1 MKPINQEAVDFL
13 TRQVEGGKAIPGQSL
28 TANPD
33 EPYKWERPPEFTNL
47 EEATH
52 SLFNT
57 IYSPETAGNILLSI
71 NNGVGIIDLASI
83 IIYTG
88 FLEGKWNPDLMI
100 LLAEPTMY
108 MIMALAEKA
117 DIPYEFEAGD
127 EYLNELS
134 PKEQNKRLRDGINYF
149 DSIHQKGAE
158 GVDEQA
164 VSEEVRKKIEEVELP
179 TTSLLEKTTTA
190 VDDNSLLVR
199 GEK

>member
-1 MKPINQEAVDFL
+1 MAITKEATDFMQRSL
-13 TRQVEGGKAIPGQSL
+13 DVGRPIPGQSL
-28 TANPD
+28 TN
-33 EPYKWERPPEFTNL
+33 
-47 EEATH
+47 
-52 SLFNT
+52 
-57 IYSPETAGNILLSI
+57 SPEQPYNWEKPAEYTSPKEAMLYTFEILTEPETTANILI
-71 NNGVGIIDLASI
+71 NVTKGVSVIDIASI
-83 IIYTG
+83 VLYQG

-117 DIPYEFEAGD
+117 EIPYEFEAGD

-134 PKEQNKRLRDGINYF
+134 PKEQNKRLREGINYF

-164 VSEEVRKKIEEVELP
+164 VSEEVKKKIEEVELP

-190 VDDNSLLVR
+190 VDDNSLLVK